1 MNMEIFGK
9 VTLQENIK
17 ILNQSFEEEKKFND
31 PSIGYEWVT
40 NKYRKN
46 GEKYGYYE
54 DNVFVKNFLYEAEP
68 INFID
73 TDVFRQMAL
82 HFKKYGCYTKLHPDY
97 DRTAFDILWDREQYR
112 RLYGMTAYCGLNA
125 DGTPRKV
132 YCPPKLYGFFNY
144 ALMLRVKDAEDDELQ
159 ESTSLSTGE
168 AVNRFK
174 ELFKEFLESS
184 TAEKVIDFPLFFD
197 GQYHIA
203 IAREFARN
211 IGKNFFYGKAR
222 RKGQSYWN
230 AWCSFDNADLR
241 PGTTTILA
249 AYDKLYLI
257 KGNGLMSM
265 ARTYSDHINKHTDW
279 AKNRNPDT
287 KEHFRFSYKYA
298 GEKEE
303 RGFKSEVLA
312 VSSQSN
318 PDVAVGK
325 DCWEID
331 FEELGKFPNF
341 DETYD
346 VTTST
351 IEAGDNVTGQMVGW
365 GTGGTKEA
373 NWETFEEVIY
383 NPHAYN
389 NLPCNNIWD
398 EGAEG
403 TPCGYFFPHVQSL
416 EGHMDEYGNTNYESA
431 WASYLVKKEKQR
443 KVSTDE
449 NQFRMWCGQRANSPS
464 EAFSRDS
471 SNIFPAEKIVA
482 QLLFIQNES
491 KVKNAARYGKLVQ
504 KGNMVVLMTNTELKS
519 RGLTAHDPIYEFPLK
534 KTTDVHG
541 CIIEYQPPYTDP
553 QSGLVPEGLYLA
565 CQDPYAHDI
574 DKTRLTTRHSLGV
587 TYVWERINNIT
598 PGGGG
603 YFVASWIG
611 RPEKQDDYNDQAYL
625 LCKRYNAKLM
635 FENDRGDTKRYFKN
649 KRALHLLAEEPDMLF
664 AKEVSKKTGRGYGMH
679 MTDVRKSKAAIYLR
693 DWLMTLLSKG
703 EDDQNNRTILSYIF
717 DEGLLK
723 ELLKWKMKGNFDRVS
738 ALLVGMYH
746 IKEQEHKEIKPTKA
760 YKRNSLFNRK
770 LFN

>member
-1 MNMEIFGK
+1 MEILGK
-9 VTLQENIK
+9 VTLNDNKRLLE
-17 ILNQSFEEEKKFND
+17 QSFDDEKKFNN
-31 PSIGYEWVT
+31 PVVGFEWVA
-40 NKYRKN
+40 KRYKDN

-54 DNVFVKNFLYEAEP
+54 DGEFIHNYLYESEK

-73 TDVFRQMAL
+73 TDVFRQAAL
-82 HFKKYGCYTKLHPDY
+82 HFKKYGCYTLLHPDY
-97 DRTAFDILWDREQYR
+97 DRTSYDEFWDREEYR
-112 RLYGMTAYCGLNA
+112 RLNGMTAYCGLNE
-125 DGTPRKV
+125 DGTPRLV
-132 YCPPKLYGFFNY
+132 YCPPKLYGFLNY
-144 ALMLRVKDAEDDELQ
+144 APMLRVKDAEDDVNQGERD
-159 ESTSLSTGE
+159 SLSTGD
-168 AVNRFK
+168 AFK
-174 ELFKEFLESS
+174 QLESLFEEFLESE

-197 GQYHIA
+197 GQYNIA
-203 IAREFARN
+203 IARNFARRV
-211 IGKNFFYGKAR
+211 GKNFFYGKAR

-230 AWCSFDNADLR
+230 AWCAFDNADLR

-279 AKNRNPDT
+279 AKNRNPNT
-287 KEHFRFSYKYA
+287 KEHFRFAYKYP
-298 GEKEE
+298 GETEE

-318 PDVAVGK
+318 ADVAVGK

-341 DETYD
+341 DETFD

-351 IEAGDNVTGQMVGW
+351 IEAGDSITGQMIGW

-373 NWETFEEVIY
+373 NWEIFEDVIY

-398 EGAEG
+398 ENSEG
-403 TPCGYFFPHVQSL
+403 TPCGYFYPHVESL
-416 EGHMDEYGNTNYESA
+416 EGHMDEYGNTNYDTG
-431 WASYLVKKEKQR
+431 WASYLDKKEKQR

-471 SNIFPAEKIVA
+471 SNIFPAEKIAA
-482 QLLFIQNES
+482 QLILVQRES
-491 KVKNAARYGKLVQ
+491 RIKHAARYGTLVDRSS
-504 KGNMVVLMTNTELKS
+504 NVILMTNEELRNK
-519 RGLTAHDPIYEFPLK
+519 GLPYHEPIHEFPLK
-534 KTTDVHG
+534 KTNDVHG
-541 CIIEYQPPYTDP
+541 CIVEWQPPYIDP
-553 QSGLVPEGLYLA
+553 QTGMVPEGLYLA

-574 DKTRLTTRHSLGV
+574 AKDKLTTRHSLGV
-587 TYVWERINNIT
+587 TYVWERFNNIT

-611 RPEKQDDYNDQAYL
+611 RPEMQDDYNEQAYL
-625 LCKRYNAKLM
+625 LCRRYNSKLM

-649 KRALHLLAEEPDMLF
+649 KRALHLLADEPEMLF
-664 AKEVSKKTGRGYGMH
+664 AKDVSGKRGRGYGMH
-679 MTDVRKSKAAIYLR
+679 MTDMRKSKAAIYLR
-693 DWLMTLLSKG
+693 DWLISPVSGHDDKG
-703 EDDQNNRTILSYIF
+703 DVRTILSYIY

-738 ALLVGMYH
+738 SLLVGMYH
-746 IKEQEHKEIKPTKA
+746 IKEQEHKEVKPIKA

-770 LFN
+770 LF